1 MSKLKYGDKII
12 KEQNE
17 QINDKPD
24 KIKRLLKRFMQV
36 VLQVVLFAILLFVS
50 SGQIAWLWA
59 WIYLCTY
66 VLIIIINAFILP
78 ADLIE
83 ERGRSKENVK
93 KWDKV
98 IMTLNIF
105 PALGILVVAGLDY
118 RFNWSPAIA
127 DWIHVCGLILL
138 IMGQAVFSWSMIS
151 NHFFST
157 AVRLQFDRS
166 HKVATRGPYKYV
178 RHPGY
183 VGFIVLN
190 LVTPIILGS
199 LWALIPS
206 AILTILFLIRTAL
219 EDRTLRNELEGYK
232 EYAQNIPY
240 RLIPGVW

>member
-1 MSKLKYGDKII
+1 MN
-12 KEQNE
+12 EQNE
-17 QINDKPD
+17 QNIDKPD
-24 KIKRLLKRFMQV
+24 KIKKVLKRFMQV

-83 ERGRSKENVK
+83 ERGKSKENVK

-118 RFNWSPAIA
+118 RFSWSPAIS
-127 DWIHVCGLILL
+127 DWINVSALILML
-138 IMGQAVFSWSMIS
+138 LGHAFFSWSMIS

-166 HKVATRGPYKYV
+166 HQVATSGPYKYV

-183 VGFIVLN
+183 VGFIILN
-190 LVTPIILGS
+190 LATPLILGS
-199 LWALIPS
+199 LWALIPG
-206 AILTILFLIRTAL
+206 AIITILFIIRTAL
-219 EDRTLRNELEGYK
+219 EDSTLRNELEGYK
-232 EYAQNIPY
+232 EYAQKVPY

>member
-1 MSKLKYGDKII
+1 MKKV
-12 KEQNE
+12 
-17 QINDKPD
+17 
-24 KIKRLLKRFMQV
+24 LKRFLQV
-36 VLQVVLFAILLFVS
+36 VLQVVLFAVLIFVS
-50 SGQIAWLWA
+50 SGQIVWHWA

-83 ERGRSKENVK
+83 ERGKSKANVK
-93 KWDKV
+93 KWDRV

-105 PALGILVVAGLDY
+105 PALGLLVVAGLDY
-118 RFNWSPAIA
+118 RFSWSTLVA
-127 DWIHVCGLILL
+127 DWIHVSALILMIL
-138 IMGQAVFSWSMIS
+138 GHALFSWSMIS

-190 LVTPIILGS
+190 LATPLILGS
-199 LWALIPS
+199 LWALIPAAVLS
-206 AILTILFLIRTAL
+206 ILFIVRTSL
-219 EDRTLRNELEGYK
+219 EDNTLRNELEGYK
-232 EYAQNIPY
+232 EYAQKVQY
-240 RLIPGVW
+240 RLIPGIW

>member
-1 MSKLKYGDKII
+1 M

-17 QINDKPD
+17 QHNDKSD
-24 KIKRLLKRFMQV
+24 KMKKVLKRFIQV
-36 VLQVVLFAILLFVS
+36 VLQVVMFAILLFVS

-78 ADLIE
+78 VDLIE
-83 ERGRSKENVK
+83 ERGKSKENVK

-118 RFNWSPAIA
+118 RFSWSPAIA
-127 DWIHVCGLILL
+127 DWINVSALILML
-138 IMGQAVFSWSMIS
+138 LGHAFFSWSMIS

-166 HKVATRGPYKYV
+166 HQVATRGPYKYV

-183 VGFIVLN
+183 VGFMILN
-190 LVTPIILGS
+190 LSTPLILGS
-199 LWALIPS
+199 LWALIPGT
-206 AILTILFLIRTAL
+206 ILTILFLIRTAL
-219 EDRTLRNELEGYK
+219 EDKTLQNELEGYK
-232 EYAQNIPY
+232 EYAQKVTY